1 MNATTKTATPTTAP
15 IIGETYTT
23 QRSGVVGV
31 VVEIVRNPSG
41 SLRVRLVTDTLETR
55 WTTYVPDLERGC

>member
-1 MNATTKTATPTTAP
+1 MNNTTTAP
-15 IIGETYTT
+15 IIGELYTT
-23 QRSGVVGV
+23 QRSGVTGI

-55 WTTYVPDLERGC
+55 WTTYVPDMEAGC